1 VSQKT
6 LKAIAVAVQAGVPTV
21 TWGGPGV
28 GKTSGIN
35 ALGKALNRPVE
46 TVIASLREP
55 SDFGG
60 LPILTESGV
69 KLSPPA
75 WAVRLSEAGNGI
87 LFVDEISTAA
97 PAVQAALLR
106 VCLSEER
113 EGEQVN
119 MVGELAIKGLAI
131 VAAANPPDQAAGGW
145 EMSPPLS
152 NRFCH
157 LTWNLNVGEYVQ
169 GMFEGFPAPSF
180 PILPANWNEGI
191 RQARVEIA
199 SFIQHKQTLLYACP
213 KNDSD
218 AGKPW
223 PSPRSW
229 TMAATLSAAAKA
241 SNAGPEVELPLISGC
256 VGEGPAL
263 EFINWRD
270 SLDLPNPEELLA
282 NPDSFV
288 VPDRGD
294 KVYTILAS
302 VASAAVSDMTK
313 ARFLAAWQ
321 IFKMA
326 ADAGKKDLAAAAV
339 RTLAKAATQQ
349 GYMADAKVRT
359 QVVAYLVPFVEIL
372 KQAGLY

>member
-1 VSQKT
+1 MSQKT
-6 LKAIAVAVQAGVPTV
+6 LKAIAVAVQAQVPV
-21 TWGGPGV
+21 VSWGGPGV

-35 ALGKALNRPVE
+35 ALGKAINRPVE

-60 LPILTESGV
+60 LPVLTDHGV

-75 WAVRLSEAGNGI
+75 WAVRLAQAGNGI

-106 VCLSEER
+106 VCLGEER
-113 EGEQVN
+113 DGDMVN
-119 MVGELAIKGLAI
+119 VVGDEVIKGLSI

-157 LTWNLNVGEYVQ
+157 LTWDLNVNEYVQ
-169 GMFEGFPAPSF
+169 GMMEGFPLPSF
-180 PILPANWNEGI
+180 PILPENWREGI
-191 RQARVEIA
+191 REARVMVA
-199 SFIQHKQTLLYACP
+199 SFIQHKQTALYQCP
-213 KNDSD
+213 KNDSE

-229 TMAATLSAAAKA
+229 TMAATLAAACKA
-241 SNAGPEVELPLISGC
+241 SGAGTEIELPLIAGC
-256 VGEGPAL
+256 VGDGPAL
-263 EFINWRD
+263 EFVNWRD
-270 SLDLPNPEELLA
+270 SLDLPDPEALIRDPKL
-282 NPDSFV
+282 FI

-294 KVYTILAS
+294 KTYTILAS
-302 VASAAVSDMTK
+302 VASAVVNDMTK
-313 ARFLAAWQ
+313 PRFLAGWE
-321 IFKMA
+321 IFKIA

-349 GYMADAKVRT
+349 GYMSDAKVRA
-359 QVVAYLVPFVEIL
+359 QVVVSLTPFVEIL
-372 KQAGLY
+372 KQAGLF